1 MPRLTSGRSLL
12 VVCVLAG
19 LASAAASGQV
29 AAQSES
35 PVPDFSSKMAGWV
48 NINTDFLPVA
58 GAPAPTS
65 NDPAHPYV
73 SNQDARRAGIQPTFR
88 VCRSHESQSEALG
101 QGGHEAR

>member
-1 MPRLTSGRSLL
+1 
-12 VVCVLAG
+12 VVGVLAG
-19 LASAAASGQV
+19 LAWAAANTRV
-29 AAQSES
+29 VAQSEA
-35 PVPDFSSKMAGWV
+35 VPDFSSKMAGWV

-88 VCRSHESQSEALG
+88 VADLRNPNLKPWAKEA
-101 QGGHEAR
+101 

>member
-1 MPRLTSGRSLL
+1 
-12 VVCVLAG
+12 
-19 LASAAASGQV
+19 
-29 AAQSES
+29 
-35 PVPDFSSKMAGWV
+35 VPDFSSKMAGWV

-101 QGGHEAR
+101 QGGHEARK